1 MRPGLPAVLDVAGRQ
16 CVVVGAGA
24 GGRRK
29 IDALVAAGADVTVID
44 PVGLGGT
51 GSDRAPRSE
60 VEVIVRR
67 WEPGDLQG
75 AHLVVIATDIPDVN
89 EAVAAEAESVG
100 ALVVRS
106 DGVGVGHLTL
116 PAVAQRASVRVAVD
130 TGGGSPAVAA
140 VLRDEIAHVLDAEG
154 DRWDELARW
163 AAERRPVS
171 IAAVE
176 ARLAELR
183 RTT

>member
-1 MRPGLPAVLDVAGRQ
+1 MRPGLPAVLDVVGRR

-44 PVGLGGT
+44 PVGAGET
-51 GSDRAPRSE
+51 QASA
-60 VEVIVRR
+60 VAVIARP

-75 AHLVVIATDIPDVN
+75 ADLVVIATDVPDVN
-89 EAVAAEAESVG
+89 DAVAVEAESVG
-100 ALVVRS
+100 AQVLRS
-106 DGVGVGHLTL
+106 DGAGDGDVTL

-130 TGGGSPAVAA
+130 TGGGSPAMAA
-140 VLRDEIAHVLDAEG
+140 VLRDEIAHFLDSEG

-171 IAAVE
+171 IADVE